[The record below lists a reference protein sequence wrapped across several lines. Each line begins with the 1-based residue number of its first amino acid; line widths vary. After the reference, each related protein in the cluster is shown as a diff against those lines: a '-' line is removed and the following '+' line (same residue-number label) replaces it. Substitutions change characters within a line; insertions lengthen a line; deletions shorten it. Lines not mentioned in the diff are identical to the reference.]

1 MAGRMQGKTVVVTG
15 GASGMG
21 RSIVERLVSEGAN
34 VTIAD
39 LNGAAAQ
46 EIAATLDAGEG
57 AGRAIG
63 VATDVSKRADVQA
76 VIAQTV
82 ETFGQLDI
90 IFNNAGFNKPLPL
103 LEVTEEN
110 CTRSWT

>member
-1 MAGRMQGKTVVVTG
+1 
-15 GASGMG
+15 
-21 RSIVERLVSEGAN
+21 
-34 VTIAD
+34 
-39 LNGAAAQ
+39 
-46 EIAATLDAGEG
+46 
-57 AGRAIG
+57 

-103 LEVTEEN
+103 LE
-110 CTRSWT
+110 